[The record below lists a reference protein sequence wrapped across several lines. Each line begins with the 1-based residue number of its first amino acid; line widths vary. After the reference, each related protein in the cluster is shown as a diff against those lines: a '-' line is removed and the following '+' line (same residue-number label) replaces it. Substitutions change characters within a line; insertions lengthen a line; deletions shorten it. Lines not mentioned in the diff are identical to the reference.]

1 MKAMLRDPET
11 RGDEAKAIKA
21 LLPLDWLVLGLNS
34 FFAACS
40 FLQTGKSPTAVF
52 GMALDREALMGTT
65 FLLALPAE
73 LLLLRLLSPRKNA
86 LAAFARL
93 FYPQAFM
100 PLWFSESI
108 ILSQLFFGGAS
119 LDRYFADLDQLVFG
133 FQPAIEFHRALG
145 GPFAAEL
152 FFFAYFFY
160 YVLIVGGPWISFFRG
175 ERDRAARALFI
186 ILSSFGLL
194 FVWYVFFPV
203 QGPKYYFP
211 ELRDAWY
218 SNFKGYF
225 FTSLMKGI
233 FGSMNLGGSAFPSS
247 HVAISLI
254 ALILNARDNPKAL
267 PAAVP
272 MTALLFFST
281 VYIYAH
287 YAVDVLGG
295 IAAGLA
301 LYAAASALWERLSA
315 RAKGDLACAAA
326 ATLVESKRTGD
337 GSATN
342 V

>member
-1 MKAMLRDPET
+1 MESELPRNEFRYSFLP
-11 RGDEAKAIKA
+11 A
-21 LLPLDWLVLGLNS
+21 LLPLDRLVLGLNA
-34 FFAACS
+34 FFALCS
-40 FLQTGKSPTAVF
+40 FLQAGKSPFTAF
-52 GMALDREALMGTT
+52 GMALDREALMGTA
-65 FLLALPAE
+65 FLVALPAE
-73 LLLLRLLSPRKNA
+73 LLLVRLLTPRKNSF
-86 LAAFARL
+86 AAFARL
-93 FYPQAFM
+93 FYPQALM

-119 LDRYFADLDQLVFG
+119 LDRYFARLDQLVFG

-175 ERDRAARALFI
+175 KRDRAARSLFV
-186 ILSSFGLL
+186 ILASFGLL

-203 QGPKYYFP
+203 QGPKYFFP
-211 ELRDAWY
+211 ELKAVWY
-218 SNFKGYF
+218 SDFKGYL

-254 ALILNARDNPKAL
+254 ALLLNARENPKVL
-267 PAAVP
+267 PVAIP

-295 IAAGLA
+295 IVAGLA
-301 LYAAASALWERLSA
+301 LFAAASALWERLAA
-315 RAKGDLACAAA
+315 RAAKIPSCAATA
-326 ATLVESKRTGD
+326 PNVESIHSRD
-337 GSATN
+337 RNAIAAED
-342 V
+342 